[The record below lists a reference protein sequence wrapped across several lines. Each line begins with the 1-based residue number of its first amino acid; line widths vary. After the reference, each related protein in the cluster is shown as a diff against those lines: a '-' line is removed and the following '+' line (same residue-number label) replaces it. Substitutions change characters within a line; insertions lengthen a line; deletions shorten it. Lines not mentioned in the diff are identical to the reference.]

1 MLLPKTQSEE
11 IVQPVQSYRILEF
24 RNSEM
29 PAEQTGDV
37 YTTKALHAQK
47 RYFISVKEV
56 IKMKSIKT
64 VQIRR

>member
-24 RNSEM
+24 RNSEI

-37 YTTKALHAQK
+37 YTTKALH
-47 RYFISVKEV
+47 
-56 IKMKSIKT
+56 T
-64 VQIRR
+64 